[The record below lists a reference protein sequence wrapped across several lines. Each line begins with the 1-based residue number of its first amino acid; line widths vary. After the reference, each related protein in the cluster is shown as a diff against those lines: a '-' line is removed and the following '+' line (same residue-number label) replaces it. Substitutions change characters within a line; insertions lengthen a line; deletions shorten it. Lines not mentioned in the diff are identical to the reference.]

1 MPEIDNTTIPEAEV
15 VLVGEEVLLTRAERG
30 IINVEAPCGIFL
42 RVVLLFARELCN
54 LKRRE
59 VLINGQRWYYIGRG
73 DKMVEAFFQVVQ
85 VIRRAEVVYTRAAP

>member
-1 MPEIDNTTIPEAEV
+1 M
-15 VLVGEEVLLTRAERG
+15 LTRAERG

-59 VLINGQRWYYIGRG
+59 VLINGQRWYYMGRG
-73 DKMVEAFFQVVQ
+73 DVKMVEALFQVLQ
-85 VIRRAEVVYTRAAP
+85 VIR